1 MTIADLA
8 EVLHLGLTPGV
19 DWEPTARA
27 ALAELAAAAEA
38 PMRHSLGALFAELS
52 EPEKSREP

>member
-19 DWEPTARA
+19 GWEPAARA
-27 ALAELAAAAEA
+27 AVEELAAAAEV

-52 EPEKSREP
+52 EQKKSREP